1 MFIMGQN
8 YHAGFTASIT
18 CQVIAFGSRLRHAPE
33 HQGAT
38 GDRPMLPLTFT
49 ATRAVVTVASDV
61 LPWLAKFATRLVA
74 RRLDVPEIVVHGI
87 CLYVAAYVGE
97 VERNASLVCPLRV
110 FLDLRG
116 NRLAARDRS
125 SSSPSPHKTRAA

>member
-1 MFIMGQN
+1 MLR
-8 YHAGFTASIT
+8 SIKE
-18 CQVIAFGSRLRHAPE
+18 QQEDG
-33 HQGAT
+33 
-38 GDRPMLPLTFT
+38 PMLPLAFT
-49 ATRAVVTVASDV
+49 APRALAAFASDL

-125 SSSPSPHKTRAA
+125 SSSPLPHTTRAA